1 MGMEGYGG
9 KVYFV
14 VPFDK
19 IRPFTDV
26 IASVMLAEIAR
37 CRDGIDCLLLRHGER
52 YPIAEKYCKQNNFE
66 IKRVEDNYDM
76 VEEVMR
82 YYGTGQYKNFVYLTN
97 YEDRNS
103 IDNVVSELADGGYY
117 SELKAPNSF

>member
-1 MGMEGYGG
+1 MEMEGYEG

-14 VPFDK
+14 VPFCK
-19 IRPFTDV
+19 VRPFTDV
-26 IASVMLAEIAR
+26 IASVMVAEIAR
-37 CRDGIDCLLLRHGER
+37 CRNGFDCLLLRQGER
-52 YPIAEKYCKQNNFE
+52 YPAAERYCKRNNFE

-82 YYGTGQYKNFVYLTN
+82 YYGTGQCKKFVYLTN
-97 YEDRNS
+97 YEDKNS